1 MVEGFAPVCTPIGP
15 RPAQDEQRP
24 LTSASV
30 APVLP
35 KMKPPTPHPS
45 TRRTS
50 ASADLL
56 LQGQGKNSVA
66 PDPKPTSEAY
76 EQVGPAVLPRGM
88 NFGEAWN
95 EAMHQ
100 RGDRLKVALIHRS

>member
-1 MVEGFAPVCTPIGP
+1 MSLL
-15 RPAQDEQRP
+15 RLHR
-24 LTSASV
+24 S
-30 APVLP
+30 
-35 KMKPPTPHPS
+35 
-45 TRRTS
+45 RRTG

-56 LQGQGKNSVA
+56 LQGQGTKSAA
-66 PDPKPTSEAY
+66 PDTKPTLEAY

-100 RGDRLKVALIHRS
+100 RGDRLKVTLIHRSL